1 MSVSGRKHSWA
12 RHGSTRPKV
21 AIGAAADRYHRVRL
35 SAALLAGPCR
45 PKIELYQGEGLV
57 QGALRINRLTGPKG
71 PPVKQLATKGEIM
84 DELVIGVVSGLV
96 ASFIVFVLHKLYLS
110 VIRPWIEDRV
120 YKDAR
125 IEGRWCISY
134 PEMSEVEEQVTLER
148 SAHKV
153 TGQINCTKGP
163 DAGKIYDVE
172 GTFRNLLLTLTY
184 ASADRSALDR
194 GAFVLQ
200 LNGNGGS
207 FCGHSSYYYNQD
219 HSIVGAACEWR
230 RIAG

>member
-21 AIGAAADRYHRVRL
+21 AIGAATDRYHRVRL

-153 TGQINCTKGP
+153 TGQIQLHERTGCRK
-163 DAGKIYDVE
+163 DL
-172 GTFRNLLLTLTY
+172 R
-184 ASADRSALDR
+184 RR
-194 GAFVLQ
+194 GDLQ
-200 LNGNGGS
+200 EPPPYFDLRIRGS
-207 FCGHSSYYYNQD
+207 F
-219 HSIVGAACEWR
+219 R
-230 RIAG
+230 T